1 MLLEIEGLKAGY
13 GNVEVLFDI
22 SMQID
27 KGEAIAV
34 VGRNGMG
41 KTTTINAIMGIC
53 VPTGGRIVFN
63 GERIDGCSSH
73 DIARRGIGLVPE
85 GRRIFPN
92 LSVKENLL
100 VAARPSSSG
109 SQSWTLDRIFELFP
123 RLRERLTNQGG
134 QLSGGEQQMLAIGR
148 ALLTNPEL
156 LIFDEATEGLAPII
170 REEIWAI
177 IRALK
182 QNGVSMIIIDKEIDT
197 LCELA
202 EQHYIIEKG
211 YTVWHG
217 PGRELATNTDL
228 IHRYLGVGAG

>member
-1 MLLEIEGLKAGY
+1 MLLEIENLKAGY
-13 GNVEVLFDI
+13 GNIQVLFDI
-22 SMQID
+22 SMQIN
-27 KGEAIAV
+27 KGEAIAI

-53 VPTGGRIVFN
+53 APTGGNVFFN
-63 GERIDGCSSH
+63 GQRIDGRSSH
-73 DIARRGIGLVPE
+73 EIARRGIGLVPE

-92 LSVKENLL
+92 LSVRENLL
-100 VAARPSSSG
+100 VAARPSLSG
-109 SQSWTLDRIFELFP
+109 NSDWKLDRVLELFP

-134 QLSGGEQQMLAIGR
+134 QLSGGEQQMLAVGR
-148 ALLTNPEL
+148 ALLTNPEM

-170 REEIWAI
+170 RQEIWAI

-182 QNGVSMIIIDKEIDT
+182 QNDVSMIIIDKEIDT

-202 EQHYIIEKG
+202 ERHYIIEKG

-228 IHRYLGVGAG
+228 IHRYLGVGA